1 MTRLT
6 LRPLVLAA
14 LAVTLAGCEYMPRRL
29 DTPGAAATPAVPA
42 PTSGVIDANFDASV
56 RAQDDL
62 FRHINGT
69 WLKNNAIPADK
80 TSYGIDGLLDD
91 RNQEWLKALVE
102 KAAAGGEP
110 GSEARKIGDLYATYL
125 DETKLNALG
134 SKPLLPLLNRID
146 AIASRK
152 ELPTL
157 FAEFDLN
164 GINTPVGPY
173 VHPDARDVSRYS
185 LDLYQSGLGLPDRD
199 FYTEKGERFEKLR
212 AAYLDYMTRLFKL
225 VGEKDAAGKAKQVMA
240 FETALAKLHWTQVE
254 NRDPVKGYN
263 PRTLKA
269 LAKEAPGYDWAGWI
283 AGLGVKTDA
292 VVVSQPSYLKG
303 YAKLAK
309 RTPLPT
315 LKAYAKLQAMAAAAP
330 YLSQDF
336 YDVHFG
342 LRRALTGV
350 EQPLPRW
357 KRGLRVVEGSL
368 GEAMGKLYVAEHF
381 PESSKQKVK
390 ALVDNLLKAYVQ
402 KVDTLEWMGPETKAQ
417 AKDKLAKF
425 TVKVGYPDKWRDYSG
440 LEIVAGDLLGNIQR
454 SNRFDARYNLDKLGT
469 PVRRDEWQMTPQ
481 TINAYYDPQQNEI
494 VFPAAILQ
502 APYFDPAADDAVNY
516 GAIGAVIGHE
526 ISHGFDDEG
535 SQFDGDGNLKDW
547 WTKED
552 RERFTAKAQQL
563 AKQFD
568 AYEPVPGVHVNGEL
582 TLGENIADLAGI
594 IIAYRAWEISLNGQP
609 SPVIGG
615 HSGSE
620 RFFAG
625 YAQSWMTKVRDEA
638 LVTQLKSDPHAPAEL
653 RVNGVVV
660 NVPAFHDSYATKA
673 GDKLY
678 KAPEERVS
686 IW

>member
-1 MTRLT
+1 MPRFPLRALT
-6 LRPLVLAA
+6 LAAAAVL
-14 LAVTLAGCEYMPRRL
+14 LAGCEYLPHRL
-29 DTPGAAATPAVPA
+29 DTAPATPAIPA
-42 PTSGVIDANFDASV
+42 ASSGVIEANLDRSV
-56 RAQDDL
+56 RPQDDL
-62 FRHINGT
+62 FRYVNGG
-69 WLKNNAIPADK
+69 WLKANAIPADK

-91 RNQEWLKALVE
+91 RNQDWLKALVE
-102 KAAAGGEP
+102 KAAASGAP
-110 GSEARKIGDLYATYL
+110 GSEARKIGDLYAAYL
-125 DETKLNALG
+125 DEAKLNQLG
-134 SKPLLPLLNRID
+134 VRPLLPLLNRID
-146 AIASRK
+146 QLQSRK
-152 ELPTL
+152 ELPAL
-157 FAEFDLN
+157 FAEFDLV
-164 GINTPVGPY
+164 GITTPVGPY

-212 AAYLDYMTRLFKL
+212 GAYLDYVTALFKL
-225 VGEKDAAGKAKQVMA
+225 VGEKHAGSKAKQVMA
-240 FETALAKLHWTQVE
+240 FETALAKQHWSKVE
-254 NRDPVKGYN
+254 NRDPVKTYN
-263 PRTLKA
+263 PRSLKA
-269 LAKEAPGYDWAGWI
+269 LAKEAPGYDWSAWV

-303 YAKLAK
+303 YARLVKH
-309 RTPLPT
+309 TPLST
-315 LKAYAKLQAMAAAAP
+315 LKAYAKLHAIAAAAP

-336 YDVHFG
+336 YAVHFE

-357 KRGLRVVEGSL
+357 KRGLRVVEGSV

-381 PESSKQKVK
+381 PEASKQKVQ
-390 ALVDNLLKAYVQ
+390 ALVGNLLKAYAQ
-402 KVDTLEWMGPETKAQ
+402 KVDTLDWMSPETKAK

-502 APYFDPAADDAVNY
+502 APYFDAAADDAVNY

-563 AKQFD
+563 AEQFS

-609 SPVIGG
+609 APVIGG
-615 HSGSE
+615 HSGAE

-660 NVPAFHDSYATKA
+660 NVPAFQQTYGTKD

-678 KAPEERVS
+678 KAPAAMVS